1 MEVNDRKGKVE
12 MGSGLFPDWSEMT
25 RECLLDIFS
34 RLSQEQR
41 WIGPML
47 VSKSWM
53 SACYDPSLNT
63 TFDLEDRFLSY
74 PESINWWTP
83 EFEDKVDSFLQT
95 VVDRSEGGLTEI
107 RVRHCTDRSLSYA
120 AERCPKLEVL
130 WIKSCPNVTDASMM
144 NIASNCRNLKELD
157 ISYSYGIS
165 HESLTMLGRN
175 CQNLKTL
182 KRNQYPRLNPHMPT
196 VIAPLDYLA
205 RFPRYGNAEAEI
217 IARHMP
223 QLKHLEIR
231 YSTLT
236 AQGLASVCES
246 CQDLEYMDLYGCI
259 SLGSEQITACTSSLI
274 RLREINKPHF
284 NFPMAILRMSIPGNP
299 RDQ

>member
-1 MEVNDRKGKVE
+1 MEVNDGQGKVE
-12 MGSGLFPDWSEMT
+12 MGSRLCPDWSEMT

-34 RLSQEQR
+34 RLSHEQR

-47 VSKSWM
+47 VSKNWM
-53 SACYDPSLNT
+53 NACFDPSLNT
-63 TFDLEDRFLSY
+63 IFDLETRFLSF

-83 EFEDKVDSFLQT
+83 EFEYNVDSFLRS
-95 VVDRSEGGLTEI
+95 VIDRSQGGLTEI

-120 AERCPKLEVL
+120 SERCPKLEVL

-144 NIASNCRNLKELD
+144 NIASNCRNLKEVD
-157 ISYSYGIS
+157 ISYSYGLS

-175 CQNLKTL
+175 CKNLKTL

-196 VIAPLDYLA
+196 IIAPLDYLA
-205 RFPRYGNAEAEI
+205 RYSKYGNVEAEI

-223 QLKHLEIR
+223 QLKHLEFR

-236 AQGLASVCES
+236 AQGLASVCEG

-259 SLGSEQITACTSSLI
+259 YLRSEEITTCTSSLNN
-274 RLREINKPHF
+274 LKEINKPNF
-284 NFPMAILRMSIPGNP
+284 MFPMAILRMSRPGNP
-299 RDQ
+299 RDE